1 MFCSD
6 MQLNHYVPTEFC
18 DLISIVSVAYYI
30 MKNEVPSTIYG
41 QEKMKQ
47 NPKGTIF
54 SPDEFKN
61 FRLKYSRRFEKDF
74 CSKDNPFHLLCSNI
88 FSKRDYL

>member
-1 MFCSD
+1 
-6 MQLNHYVPTEFC
+6 
-18 DLISIVSVAYYI
+18 
-30 MKNEVPSTIYG
+30 MKR
-41 QEKMKQ
+41 
-47 NPKGTIF
+47 NPKSTIF